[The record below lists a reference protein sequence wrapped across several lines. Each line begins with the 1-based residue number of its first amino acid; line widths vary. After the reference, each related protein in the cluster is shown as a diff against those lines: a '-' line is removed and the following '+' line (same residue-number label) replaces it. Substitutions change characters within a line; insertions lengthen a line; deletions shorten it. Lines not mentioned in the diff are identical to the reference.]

1 MSAIATVLLASS
13 VLAAPAIAAPFFFST
28 GNPDGKMATAA
39 RPGTGG
45 AFEIE
50 SADDF
55 ILTSGTRIDTAT
67 FTGLLPS
74 GSTANNVKSVVVEVY
89 RVFPKDSD
97 VGRTSGPPTFST
109 SQVPTRVNSPSDV
122 ALLSRESGSTLS
134 FTTQLLDD
142 NFTASNTVQ
151 PGGIHP
157 LPGIFT
163 GGNGPVTGD
172 EVQFNIDFT
181 QPILLGADHFFFVPQ
196 VELDNGNFLWL
207 SAPRP
212 ILPPGT
218 PLMGDLQSWTRD
230 PFLDPDWLRIGTD
243 ITHEG
248 PFNAT
253 FSLTGEIPEPG
264 TITLLLGVIA
274 ALGWKVR
281 KRT

>member
-218 PLMGDLQSWTRD
+218 PFMGDLQSWTRD

>member
-1 MSAIATVLLASS
+1 
-13 VLAAPAIAAPFFFST
+13 
-28 GNPDGKMATAA
+28 
-39 RPGTGG
+39 
-45 AFEIE
+45 
-50 SADDF
+50 
-55 ILTSGTRIDTAT
+55 
-67 FTGLLPS
+67 
-74 GSTANNVKSVVVEVY
+74 
-89 RVFPKDSD
+89 
-97 VGRTSGPPTFST
+97 
-109 SQVPTRVNSPSDV
+109 
-122 ALLSRESGSTLS
+122 LLSRESGSTLS

-163 GGNGPVTGD
+163 GGDGPVTGD

-218 PLMGDLQSWTRD
+218 PFMGDLQSWTRD